1 MDICDSCN
9 PRDFKRYTTQQMGDV
24 FLRNDLYKTEVS
36 SSDLP
41 EEYL

>member
-9 PRDFKRYTTQQMGDV
+9 PRDFKRYTTRKMRDV
-24 FLRNDLYKTEVS
+24 FLRSDLYKTEVS
-36 SSDLP
+36 SPELL